1 MEFLSYVTYFVKQLL
16 SRYEISESN
25 LGLVLESF
33 AVDPVSGFVNTLK
46 DISELRSSGLQFPVE
61 IGILARDNPNDISD
75 SLTATTVLKVKIL
88 RPKDGVVLTV
98 ANIRPRVLETRFGH
112 YYNIFFRP
120 PFNLSLLLR
129 KPLTGLD
136 K

>member
-1 MEFLSYVTYFVKQLL
+1 MD
-16 SRYEISESN
+16 
-25 LGLVLESF
+25 LVLESF
-33 AVDPVSGFVNTLK
+33 AVDPASGFVNTLK

-112 YYNIFFRP
+112 YNIFSRP
-120 PFNLSLLLR
+120 PFLN
-129 KPLTGLD
+129 
-136 K
+136 

>member
-1 MEFLSYVTYFVKQLL
+1 MIWNFLVMLFCKKNPLL

-25 LGLVLESF
+25 LDLVLESF
-33 AVDPVSGFVNTLK
+33 AVDPASGFVNTLK

-98 ANIRPRVLETRFGH
+98 ANIRPRVLENRFGH
-112 YYNIFFRP
+112 YNICFRP
-120 PFNLSLLLR
+120 PFNLSLST
-129 KPLTGLD
+129 LT
-136 K
+136 

>member
-1 MEFLSYVTYFVKQLL
+1 MLFCKKKLLL

-25 LGLVLESF
+25 LDLVLESF

-112 YYNIFFRP
+112 YYNIFCDH
-120 PFNLSLLLR
+120 LSTSAYSYVNPSL
-129 KPLTGLD
+129 G
-136 K
+136 